1 MRLRK
6 RALAHIFRSETRMQR
21 AHFRFLQPK
30 KFLLYRFFDYLCT
43 ANRGVEQLAA
53 RWAHNPKVGG
63 SSPPPA
69 TKKESNVFGEGTLL
83 FCFTTLKPSQK
94 GRSRLSSDKSAARYI
109 SPPGSASTP
118 SSAFILTTL
127 SGKRPNPATAPT
139 THLTRLPF
147 PLPLFSLYSLPAL
160 IYISSLHLSV
170 VIHTFIILTIGPR
183 SNIV

>member
-94 GRSRLSSDKSAARYI
+94 VDPDCRVINRPQDTSLTPAPPLLHPLLSSSQPYPANDRTQQLLRQPTSHAYPSRYH
-109 SPPGSASTP
+109 SFLSTP
-118 SSAFILTTL
+118 CLHL
-127 SGKRPNPATAPT
+127 S
-139 THLTRLPF
+139 
-147 PLPLFSLYSLPAL
+147 
-160 IYISSLHLSV
+160 ISSLHLSV